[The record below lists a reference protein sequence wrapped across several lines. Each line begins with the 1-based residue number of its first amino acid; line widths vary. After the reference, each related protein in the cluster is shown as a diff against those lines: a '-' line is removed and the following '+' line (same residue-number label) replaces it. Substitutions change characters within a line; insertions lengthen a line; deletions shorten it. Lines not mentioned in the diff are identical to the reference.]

1 MGVGK
6 REEEESKLL
15 WRQQFPFISI
25 CKGLGELQMEA
36 AQAGS
41 LLGLKIELCSTFP
54 AEAPGRAEGVRT
66 QVARGEE
73 TDQVIQGGEPRGDLS
88 QERTPGPPPRPAQ
101 PDPGSGKVKARWPV
115 SPGGRGQPAAFTRS
129 EDGVAVP
136 RRTAF
141 AATGKEWGGEA
152 GRVEGWAAAA
162 GTGIP
167 DTGRRRRSGAPP
179 RLGWVCVLRAGLR
192 AGPGRTAGRGE
203 GAAFSCDSGLTQ
215 CHF

>member
-73 TDQVIQGGEPRGDLS
+73 TDQVLRGGEPRGALS
-88 QERTPGPPPRPAQ
+88 QERTPWPPLRPAQ
-101 PDPGSGKVKARWPV
+101 PDPGSGKVEARRPV
-115 SPGGRGQPAAFTRS
+115 SPEAGGSLRPLRGLRTGSLSLERGRDGVERRAGWRAGPRRRGQVSRTPRGGGGRGPHR
-129 EDGVAVP
+129 G
-136 RRTAF
+136 
-141 AATGKEWGGEA
+141 WGG
-152 GRVEGWAAAA
+152 
-162 GTGIP
+162 
-167 DTGRRRRSGAPP
+167 
-179 RLGWVCVLRAGLR
+179 VCVLRAGLR

-203 GAAFSCDSGLTQ
+203 GAAFPCDSGLTQ